1 MEQILNSLALMILRG
16 EILDG
21 ETVNITVSNNKIW
34 VKPNHEVM
42 YDGDEDLEDMD
53 VDIEELE

>member
-1 MEQILNSLALMILRG
+1 MILRG

-21 ETVNITVSNNKIW
+21 EDVKITVVNNKIW

-42 YDGDEDLEDMD
+42 YDGDEDMEDMD
-53 VDIEELE
+53 LDIEDLE

>member
-1 MEQILNSLALMILRG
+1 MILRG

-21 ETVNITVSNNKIW
+21 ENVRITVSNNKIW

-42 YDGDEDLEDMD
+42 YEGDEDLEDMD
-53 VDIEELE
+53 LDIEELE

>member
-1 MEQILNSLALMILRG
+1 MILRG

-21 ETVNITVSNNKIW
+21 ETVNITVSNNRIW
-34 VKPNHEVM
+34 VKPNHDVV

-53 VDIEELE
+53 LAVEDLE